1 MALIAPD
8 GSILEANDAFAR
20 IIGYSALAL
29 RGIAVQS
36 LVHPEDLNA
45 AMVLVQRLLDGKAQA
60 VEAEMRFLHERGHVL
75 WMQLNATLVRG
86 AASRPLYLLWQL
98 QDLTRRH
105 HAERKLLASEE
116 RWRFLLATLPLASYH
131 ATRAID
137 GEIRDI
143 CVRPSLRAMLGVAQD
158 APDEHNLALL
168 DSLHPDDR
176 DRFLGELGRCART
189 LTPTVLEARQIVGP
203 DDEIRCWRLHVSPR
217 QMPDGSAELDG
228 IALDVTDN
236 KSLEHRMSICEEA
249 LGSISQA
256 IAILDARTPDHPLRY
271 VNPAFERITGYALE
285 ECLGRSWRFLE
296 GPSSDPDVLCRMR
309 ADMSEERPFQGELV
323 YHRRDGSTYVCEI
336 ALTPIR
342 EESGRLTH
350 FLGVMEDITP
360 RRNLEAQLR
369 QALKVEAVGKLT
381 GGVAHDFNN
390 LLLIAHGNLELL
402 NDALESG
409 EPNLGEFVGRAQQA
423 VLRGADLTRRLL
435 AFARLQPLK
444 ASATDL
450 NQLVTDLM
458 PLMSRTLGEDAQ
470 VEIALQQGLEM
481 VVVDRSQVEN
491 ALLNLAVNARD
502 AMPRGGRLTITTRN
516 VSINEAR
523 PADLP
528 EQSYA
533 CLSVSDTGEGM
544 TPEVRDRAFEPFFT
558 TKPLGKG
565 TGLGLSMVYGFAR
578 QSGGSAELA
587 SKPGQ
592 GTTVSIYLPSV
603 KPDVPSEGCAN
614 ASVATD
620 VDANEA

>member
-20 IIGYSALAL
+20 IFGHSALAL
-29 RGIAVQS
+29 RGIAVRS
-36 LVHPEDLNA
+36 LVHPDDLSA
-45 AMVLVQRLLDGKAQA
+45 AMVQIQRLLDGKAQA
-60 VEAEMRFLHERGHVL
+60 VETEMRYLHERGHVL
-75 WMQLNATLVRG
+75 WMQLTATLVRG
-86 AASRPLYLLWQL
+86 AAGRPLYLLWQL

-116 RWRFLLATLPLASYH
+116 RWRFLLANLPLASYH
-131 ATRAID
+131 ATRATD
-137 GEIRDI
+137 DEIRDI
-143 CVRPSLRAMLGVAQD
+143 CVSPSRRVMLGEDSPAD
-158 APDEHNLALL
+158 HNLALI

-203 DDEIRCWRLHVSPR
+203 DGEIRCWRLCVSPR

-228 IALDVTDN
+228 FALDVTDY
-236 KSLEHRMSICEEA
+236 KSLEHRISICEEA

-309 ADMSEERPFQGELV
+309 ADMSEGRPFRGELV
-323 YHRRDGSTYVCEI
+323 YHRRDGSTYVSEV

-360 RRNLEAQLR
+360 RRSLEAQLR

-450 NQLVTDLM
+450 NQLVTELV
-458 PLMSRTLGEDAQ
+458 PLMSRTLGEDVQ
-470 VEIALQQGLEM
+470 VETALQEGLETVM
-481 VVVDRSQVEN
+481 VDRSQVEN

-502 AMPRGGRLTITTRN
+502 AMPRGGRLTIATKKM
-516 VSINEAR
+516 SINEAR
-523 PADLP
+523 PVDLP
-528 EQSYA
+528 EQGYV

-544 TPEVRDRAFEPFFT
+544 TPEVRDHAFEPFFT
-558 TKPLGKG
+558 TKALGKG

-587 SKPGQ
+587 SEPGQ
-592 GTTVSIYLPSV
+592 GTTVSIYLPSA
-603 KPDVPSEGCAN
+603 KM
-614 ASVATD
+614 
-620 VDANEA
+620 DA